1 MSCKDTEINQLVMK
15 YVLNELSSK
24 KAQEFE
30 EHLFNCDSCSQELSF
45 LQAIINEVE
54 SGAKMGYLQLKPLS
68 PEDLASLNIKI
79 SVLEQL
85 YYSVFGRLDSIIRKI
100 NDLTYVLA
108 DFVKSLFEPPVPA
121 QTIIIDNSYRWEGK
135 EPKVYVLTKR
145 LNRVEEIVSALV
157 QVCDF
162 ELPAT
167 VVCTK

>member
-85 YYSVFGRLDSIIRKI
+85 YYSVFRRLDSIIRKI

-108 DFVKSLFEPPVPA
+108 DFVKRPVPA

-135 EPKVYVLTKR
+135 EPKVYVLTER